1 MRDDRKIAR
10 YKRMRENA
18 RRSFMET
25 GNREYLEDMFT
36 LRRMIETEMN
46 KESRVLGRVLLGMG
60 VVTVLSP
67 FIIYFFTK

>member
-10 YKRMRENA
+10 YKRMREDS
-18 RRSFMET
+18 RYLFMKT
-25 GNREYLEDMFT
+25 GNREHLEDMFT
-36 LRRMIETEMN
+36 LRRMIEAEMN
-46 KESRVLGRVLLGMG
+46 KESRVLGKVLLGMG